1 MKADKPL
8 SDLREEYEE
17 AARKYMASL
26 PLEHFVESTPQ
37 ATQRKITV
45 ESFDLVHVR
54 RPDVQCFNELLIQ
67 YPRGKKRKARVV
79 PDNMVVVH
87 PEPIEALSSF
97 STPFQPVGPFL
108 VLEYVTPSNMR
119 KDYED
124 NFVKY
129 ERDLKVPYYLL
140 FYPDNQ
146 ELTLYRHNG
155 ERYVTVTPGESGR
168 YGIPELELE
177 VAILDGWVRY
187 WVRGALLP
195 LPADLQHEVDDL
207 RRQTVEAN
215 RRADEEARRAAEE
228 GRRAE
233 EQASRAE
240 EANRRAE
247 EERQARLA
255 AEKEN
260 ARLRALLEQLRPPGR
275 PDA

>member
-168 YGIPELELE
+168 CAIPELELE
-177 VAILDGWVRY
+177 VAILDGWVRS
-187 WVRGALLP
+187 WFRGDLLP
-195 LPADLQHEVDDL
+195 LPADFQRELDEA
-207 RRQTVEAN
+207 RRQAEESRHQA
-215 RRADEEARRAAEE
+215 EEARR
-228 GRRAE
+228 
-233 EQASRAE
+233 QAE
-240 EANRRAE
+240 EARCQAEESKRRADQ
-247 EERQARLA
+247 ERQGRLA
-255 AEKEN
+255 AEVE
-260 ARLRALLEQLRPPGR
+260 AARLHAELERLRAELSRRP
-275 PDA
+275 